1 MAFDGAEAQP
11 NDHPLRES
19 LLAFL
24 HEDERKAL
32 LAAGILLERALLE
45 FTRGGATPLGPR
57 IVQGVALDLS
67 YALDHAVEATR
78 DWGRLHEDRHAA
90 ERRALESA
98 VPHLR
103 AALDALEPAGDRLH
117 V

>member
-1 MAFDGAEAQP
+1 MPLDGSDERT

-67 YALDHAVEATR
+67 YVLEHAVEATR
-78 DWGRLHEDRHAA
+78 DWGRLHENRHAA
-90 ERRALESA
+90 ERRALETA

-103 AALDALEPAGDRLH
+103 AALAALEPGGETE
-117 V
+117 